1 MSSHGGRYINPL
13 ARGGSS
19 HGEIQPVNND
29 INMQGDHVA
38 DNDDEMN
45 AEAAGQPLPADDPIN
60 GDGAPAEQQDDDLL
74 DYDDEGPPDEGPEE
88 PNRPGPPPRPAQP
101 RPVADPQPEPAP
113 AQGQPGPDDPPA
125 EDAQPEGAQPE
136 GGESDHSDDEEA
148 ALNNA
153 QLAWAA
159 NGEATSVKVT
169 VARGSYLVTEPV
181 QIYDYLQTSP
191 WKPDSQES
199 AGNFPYKHVLL
210 HYNTK
215 AEALAFTDAKKG
227 NLHIS
232 GTDFPVGYRG
242 LFSCRTDVEVRKLPT
257 SGANADGE
265 PIVIGYGQMSHRP
278 ALTTVRALIDSPTL
292 RSMKVVYTMSQPGIN
307 RNRGCASTVR
317 ISWHSRVA
325 GADDKETARNLPY
338 LLLIPGTET
347 EDKRG
352 THAHFLVFNHWEV
365 KCDLCNKTGHARDSI
380 MCPQNPQG
388 LQRRSRDARQLGV
401 AAARART
408 AAAAQQAQ
416 ARRPAA
422 VNDRRN
428 VLPRNQY

>member
-1 MSSHGGRYINPL
+1 MRSAWSGAGVAMGWWARPLIRRLASSACPLILANGRGASSRRAGGLVAGIL
-13 ARGGSS
+13 ISS
-19 HGEIQPVNND
+19 RKR
-29 INMQGDHVA
+29 
-38 DNDDEMN
+38 
-45 AEAAGQPLPADDPIN
+45 
-60 GDGAPAEQQDDDLL
+60 GDGCQ
-74 DYDDEGPPDEGPEE
+74 
-88 PNRPGPPPRPAQP
+88 
-101 RPVADPQPEPAP
+101 
-113 AQGQPGPDDPPA
+113 
-125 EDAQPEGAQPE
+125 
-136 GGESDHSDDEEA
+136 
-148 ALNNA
+148 
-153 QLAWAA
+153 
-159 NGEATSVKVT
+159 VK
-169 VARGSYLVTEPV
+169 G
-181 QIYDYLQTSP
+181 
-191 WKPDSQES
+191 
-199 AGNFPYKHVLL
+199 
-210 HYNTK
+210 
-215 AEALAFTDAKKG
+215 AKKG

-242 LFSCRTDVEVRKLPT
+242 EFSCRTDAEVRKLPT
-257 SGANADGE
+257 SGANADGD
-265 PIVIGYGQMSHRP
+265 PIVIGYGQMSHKP
-278 ALTTVRALIDSPTL
+278 ALPTVRALIDSPTL

-307 RNRGCASTVR
+307 RNKGCASTVR

-338 LLLIPGTET
+338 LLLIPGTES

-401 AAARART
+401 AAALART

-428 VLPRNQY
+428 VLPRRQY